1 MTDKLLEEPLV
12 SVIIPTYNRAGI
24 ILGTIESVRAQT
36 YKNLEI
42 IIVDDASKDDTAEV
56 VKAIQD
62 ERVRYIPNAKNQ
74 GASITR
80 NNGVQAAT
88 GEYVAFLDSDDVW
101 LPNKIEL
108 QLPLLHNNPKRE
120 KVVGYTQVTNDE
132 GASVSIMPDRPKK
145 EEESL
150 ADYLFVNGGLMQTGT
165 LMMPTKL
172 ALETPFRAG
181 IVPHEDP
188 DLCLR
193 LEAQGACFVFV
204 DKPLTVWNNDKRGN
218 RATGMSDYLVS
229 LNWIKE
235 YEGVISPK
243 AYRGVLVTEVVRR
256 LIDSEQEKI
265 YAEKLSLEALLY
277 GAISPS
283 QFLLLTRRIMIPKTI
298 RKPLKELWDKVVSG
312 KQKSTI
318 EKKVK

>member
-1 MTDKLLEEPLV
+1 MLEKPLV

-24 ILGTIESVRAQT
+24 IRRTIESVQAQT
-36 YKNLEI
+36 YKNVEI
-42 IIVDDASKDDTAEV
+42 IIVDDASKDNTEEV
-56 VKAIQD
+56 VKAIKD
-62 ERVRYIPNAKNQ
+62 EKIRYLPNVNNQ

-80 NNGVQAAT
+80 NNGVEAAR

-108 QLPLLHNNPKRE
+108 QLPLLYNHPKKE

-132 GASVSIMPDRPKK
+132 GVSVSIIPDRAKK
-145 EEESL
+145 EDESL

-172 ALETPFRAG
+172 AVETPFRPG

-193 LEAQGACFVFV
+193 LEEKGACFVFV

-256 LIDSEQEKI
+256 LIDSEQKRI

-283 QFLLLTRRIMIPKTI
+283 KFLLLTRRIMIPKNI
-298 RKPLKELWDKVVSG
+298 RKPLKDLWDKVISG
-312 KQKSTI
+312 KQQSTM
-318 EKKVK
+318 EKER

>member
-1 MTDKLLEEPLV
+1 MTDKLSKEPLV

-24 ILGTIESVRAQT
+24 IRRTIESVMGQT
-36 YKNLEI
+36 YQNLDI
-42 IIVDDASKDDTAEV
+42 IIVDDASQDNTEEV

-62 ERVRYIPNAKNQ
+62 ERIRYIRNVKNQ

-80 NNGVQAAT
+80 NNGVEAAR

-108 QLPLLHNNPKRE
+108 QLPLFHNHLNRE

-132 GASVSIMPDRPKK
+132 GVSVSVMPDRAKK
-145 EEESL
+145 EAESL
-150 ADYLFVNGGLMQTGT
+150 ADYLFVNGGFMQTGT
-165 LMMPTKL
+165 LIMPTKL
-172 ALETPFRAG
+172 ALETPFRSG

-193 LEAQGACFVFV
+193 LEAKGVDFVFLEQ
-204 DKPLTVWNNDKRGN
+204 PLTVWNNDKRGN

-235 YEGVISPK
+235 YEGIISPK

-256 LIDSEQEKI
+256 LIDSEQKRI
-265 YAEKLSLEALLY
+265 YAEKLLLEALFY
-277 GAISPS
+277 GAISPP
-283 QFLLLTRRIMIPKTI
+283 QFLLSTRRVMIPKTI
-298 RKPLKELWDKVVSG
+298 RKPLKDLWDKVVSG
-312 KQKSTI
+312 KQQSRI
-318 EKKVK
+318 EKER